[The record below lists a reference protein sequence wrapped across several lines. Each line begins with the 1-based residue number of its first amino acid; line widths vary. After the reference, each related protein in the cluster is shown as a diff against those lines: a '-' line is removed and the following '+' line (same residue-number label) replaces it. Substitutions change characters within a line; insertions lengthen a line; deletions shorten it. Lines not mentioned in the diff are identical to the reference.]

1 MITDASGTPRSY
13 TKPTEMTPF
22 QVQPEDIHDFPSG
35 MGLNEED
42 LLNSLNSNKGEE
54 EGVSEEA
61 DVAEGAAEHRAE

>member
-1 MITDASGTPRSY
+1 
-13 TKPTEMTPF
+13 MTPF